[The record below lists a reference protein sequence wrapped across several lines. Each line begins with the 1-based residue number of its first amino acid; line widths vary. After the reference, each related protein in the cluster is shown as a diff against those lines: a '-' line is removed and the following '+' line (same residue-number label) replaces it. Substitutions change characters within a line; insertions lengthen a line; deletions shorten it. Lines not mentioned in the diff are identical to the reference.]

1 MTTKALPSWMEITEE
16 GVSIKLTKPSELN
29 QVKVDR
35 LHLRS
40 PTVRELRAATA
51 QSGGDAEK
59 REVILLASL
68 AEVGQGDLEGLA
80 VVNYNRVQAGY
91 FRLVEDDEPY
101 KYND

>member
-1 MTTKALPSWMEITEE
+1 MTTKALPSWMKLTDE

-35 LHLRS
+35 LHLRA

-59 REVILLASL
+59 REVILFASL
-68 AEVGQGDLEGLA
+68 AEVGSGDLEGLT
-80 VVNYNRVQAGY
+80 VVNYSRVQAGY
-91 FRLVEDDEPY
+91 FRMVEDDEPY
-101 KYND
+101 NYID